1 MEASTLLHIESNS
14 YSTSVNNSGGQDWS
28 SLSSN
33 VSRTLFIECVHT
45 VRSQDRVTW
54 RVADELPW
62 LLQQQEDRTK
72 LQLSLLNL
80 FVSQNL
86 YKRCVTH
93 GYYKGKKTA
102 ACFCYIYLMSSFSRG
117 HFSELLTYWQYVG
130 KDKNSMASEYFDS
143 LKRYENSCES
153 QDSMT
158 KLANLYETLGR
169 FLKDLG
175 LPSQVIT

>member
-1 MEASTLLHIESNS
+1 MFWH
-14 YSTSVNNSGGQDWS
+14 VNL
-28 SLSSN
+28 LSS
-33 VSRTLFIECVHT
+33 
-45 VRSQDRVTW
+45 D
-54 RVADELPW
+54 
-62 LLQQQEDRTK
+62 
-72 LQLSLLNL
+72 
-80 FVSQNL
+80 
-86 YKRCVTH
+86 
-93 GYYKGKKTA
+93 
-102 ACFCYIYLMSSFSRG
+102 SRG

-175 LPSQVIT
+175 LPSQVITKSRDLPPPVVQFRLLLHSLVSHRSAGLFCLFCRLWPLYKDLLRFERRL